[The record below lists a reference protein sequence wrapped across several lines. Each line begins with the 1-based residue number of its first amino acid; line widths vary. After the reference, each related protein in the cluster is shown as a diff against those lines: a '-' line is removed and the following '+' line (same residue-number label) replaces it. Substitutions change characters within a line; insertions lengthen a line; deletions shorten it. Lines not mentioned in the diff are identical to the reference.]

1 METHSAY
8 VRQGEAS
15 DNQRPMD
22 GPEKFS
28 MSPRHNP
35 ISSSCR
41 SDNLDRLDR
50 VNLRSFQLFKAA
62 KTLAKIADPA
72 PELRRAAPV
81 FTTDI
86 AEFLCRVTDAQVGSK
101 CREFNYCF
109 CMSSMLFLHGS

>member
-1 METHSAY
+1 METHSAHD
-8 VRQGEAS
+8 RQGEAS

-22 GPEKFS
+22 GSEKFT

-86 AEFLCRVTDAQVGSK
+86 VEFL
-101 CREFNYCF
+101 
-109 CMSSMLFLHGS
+109 